1 MIDLTQLYEW
11 YIETKRLMEN
21 LLEELN
27 DGILT
32 RKYNQD
38 DMVFNIQSKLDK
50 SNKIEV
56 EDTRE
61 VLTNPKSA
69 LEDAI
74 EFATNWT
81 EANKIRPIDEIVEEL
96 KLHPD
101 YITHSIWTVDGAKIW
116 IECEIE
122 DLYENKSEMRIMID
136 QIYKMNKEI
145 IREAVDTNFDNA
157 YVYFN
162 ILDNIEYPQEFIEL
176 QEKMKLNE

>member
-1 MIDLTQLYEW
+1 MTDLTQLYEW

-74 EFATNWT
+74 EFAESLLEFASLEDVT
-81 EANKIRPIDEIVEEL
+81 
-96 KLHPD
+96 KL
-101 YITHSIWTVDGAKIW
+101 TVLGESIGRKV
-116 IECEIE
+116 
-122 DLYENKSEMRIMID
+122 
-136 QIYKMNKEI
+136 YK
-145 IREAVDTNFDNA
+145 DTLA
-157 YVYFN
+157 
-162 ILDNIEYPQEFIEL
+162 LL
-176 QEKMKLNE
+176 QK